1 MTKKTKIFLNNN
13 LLSNNAYVQDS
24 FLKRFLGLMFQIKP
38 KEQKILIFK
47 NAFWIHSLF
56 VFFRFNAIFVDS
68 NFNVI
73 DYKFNIP
80 PFSFLKPVFRA
91 KYTIELVNINPK
103 VKIGDKIE
111 IDEYRH

>member
-47 NAFWIHSLF
+47 NAFWIHSF
-56 VFFRFNAIFVDS
+56 FCFFRFDAVFLNDDFK
-68 NFNVI
+68 VI
-73 DYKFNIP
+73 AYKNNIP
-80 PFSFLKPVFRA
+80 PFLILKPVFGA
-91 KYTIELVNINPK
+91 KYVLEIVNMCLD
-103 VKIGDKIE
+103 VRIGDKIV
-111 IDEYRH
+111 IDEH

>member
-13 LLSNNAYVQDS
+13 LLSNNAYMQDS

-56 VFFRFNAIFVDS
+56 VFFRFNAVFLDS
-68 NFNVI
+68 DFNVI

-80 PFSFLKPVFRA
+80 PFLILKPVFRA
-91 KYTIELVNINPK
+91 KYTIEFVNLCPK

>member
-47 NAFWIHSLF
+47 NAFWIHSF
-56 VFFRFNAIFVDS
+56 FCFFSFDAVFLNDDFK
-68 NFNVI
+68 VI
-73 DYKFNIP
+73 AYKNNIP
-80 PFSFLKPVFRA
+80 PFLILKPVFGA
-91 KYTIELVNINPK
+91 KYVLEIVNMCLD
-103 VKIGDKIE
+103 VKIGDKIV
-111 IDEYRH
+111 IDEY